1 MFDMTIALQSL
12 QLFALL
18 DAQSTRSEI
27 KKTVSLVI
35 NDINIAITKTTKTY
49 DIRKSINSILL
60 LLNNASEAKKPWNSL
75 LTKEIHDNILPLLN
89 EKTANEN
96 YKFIEAEKILIDHI
110 VGIFKKKL
118 EFLRA
123 KQNNHPSYAKDSR
136 NNNITT
142 VCFFSDIFYLNI
154 QTFITDIIITK
165 MRIKYIENNIYSPLL
180 HQYIL
185 KKLDVT
191 EFMNQNDGFI
201 RNRICQILE
210 FLYSTRL
217 DMIAK
222 QQSAQPSIAN
232 YKYTDNEIYCE
243 KLLYNLHQHAENNK
257 YFIAKSIGFKFFQ
270 SLINLDETSFCKD
283 FNIITD
289 IITSN
294 KNDIDIFYEISKL
307 TLTYDR
313 FNFDMLLLS
322 HYNFGNE
329 DQRITFKLLHD
340 YCIYT
345 ANNRQD
351 ILQSH
356 PLVATEI
363 SRLIVDLAIIIYE
376 TCGDKKDIAKIR
388 LYLEKF
394 TMIINQINKNI
405 FAPEINISINIFSH
419 NKILYILSDCIN
431 KGEITKTAI
440 NSCLQQIDKTLLTK
454 VSDMK

>member
-1 MFDMTIALQSL
+1 MTISLQSL
-12 QLFALL
+12 QRFALL
-18 DAQSTRSEI
+18 DTKSTNLEI

-35 NDINIAITKTTKTY
+35 NDINIAITKTSKTY

-75 LTKEIHDNILPLLN
+75 LTKEIHNNILPLLN

-96 YKFIEAEKILIDHI
+96 YKFIKAERILINHI
-110 VGIFKKKL
+110 VSIFKKKL
-118 EFLRA
+118 KFLRA
-123 KQNNHPSYAKDSR
+123 KQINHPSYAKDSC
-136 NNNITT
+136 NNITT

-165 MRIKYIENNIYSPLL
+165 MRVKYVENNIYSPLL

-210 FLYSTRL
+210 SLYSTRL

-222 QQSAQPSIAN
+222 QQSKQPSIAN

-243 KLLYNLHQHAENNK
+243 KLLYNLHQHADHHK

-270 SLINLDETSFCKD
+270 SLINLDEASFCKN
-283 FNIITD
+283 FNMITD

-294 KNDIDIFYEISKL
+294 KNDEDKFYEINKL
-307 TLTYDR
+307 TLTYDK

-345 ANNRQD
+345 ANNRQN

-363 SRLIVDLAIIIYE
+363 SRLIVDLAIKIYE
-376 TCGDKKDIAKIR
+376 TCGDKEDIAKML

-394 TMIINQINKNI
+394 TMIIIQIDKNI

-431 KGEITKTAI
+431 KGEITKIAL
-440 NSCLQQIDKTLLTK
+440 NSCLQQIDKRLLTK
-454 VSDMK
+454 G